1 MRFGINNPAFLQAGG
16 NSPSFIRMTTSVEDQ
31 AFNNLSASGVVY
43 IDSVKNGEKVRQ
55 TLVNPNDAS
64 VIVSND
70 ANTEIVVYGR
80 VTLLDVGVDLN
91 SGITSL
97 DVSKST
103 ALTTL
108 ECYDCKGL
116 TSLDVSKN
124 AALTTLDCNNTDLT
138 SLDVS
143 KNTALTTLDCGN
155 TDFTS
160 LDVSKNTALTTLDC
174 SYTDLTSLDVSKNT
188 ALTELY
194 CNHTSLTSLDVS
206 KNIALE
212 WLNCYD
218 CTGLMLLDIQNTAL
232 LENGNLFENIRT
244 NLTTLKVAGT
254 SAWAYEQVENWL
266 NGDAPNDG
274 TILVDENTPQEVI
287 DAATTKGWTVE
298 YVDA

>member
-143 KNTALTTLDCGN
+143 KNTALT
-155 TDFTS
+155 
-160 LDVSKNTALTTLDC
+160 
-174 SYTDLTSLDVSKNT
+174 
-188 ALTELY
+188 ELY